1 MLQEGIWLKVECYFV
16 VFQIPRRN
24 KDKDNFGNERSEAR
38 RRRLGPREAR
48 PKLSIPFFR
57 DGRTEGGAGGGSPPR
72 YGTSC
77 YRVGLGFTDINTS
90 CKPPSRDKSHVVNPG
105 VCNLTRYSEVLLAGA
120 RGFSLS
126 FVWRGFPR

>member
-1 MLQEGIWLKVECYFV
+1 MWCSKFLEEIKIKTTSATSG
-16 VFQIPRRN
+16 
-24 KDKDNFGNERSEAR
+24 
-38 RRRLGPREAR
+38 AR
-48 PKLSIPFFR
+48 PV
-57 DGRTEGGAGGGSPPR
+57 AG

-120 RGFSLS
+120 RGFFSSIVGGVFHVKSRVPFGLIFRYFIVFFAIVYNKWYQS
-126 FVWRGFPR
+126 PVSDLFSD